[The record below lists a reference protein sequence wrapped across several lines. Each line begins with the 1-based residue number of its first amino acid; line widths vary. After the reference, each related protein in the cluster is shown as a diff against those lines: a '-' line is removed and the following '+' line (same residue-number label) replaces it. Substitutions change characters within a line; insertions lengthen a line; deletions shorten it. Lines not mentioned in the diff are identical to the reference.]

1 MAVEIDEDGFEVEV
15 GNEYEDNFDESAE
28 YNVNIKVFGVGGGG
42 CNALNHMAK
51 LGIKDPNS
59 GDDVSVEYIAVN
71 TDVASLK
78 TLDKGLMRRVQI
90 GRKCAKGRGAGGRPE
105 VAAEAA
111 REDRDVIE
119 QCLDGAALVFISAG
133 MGGGTGT
140 GAAPVIAEIAQEMGI
155 LTVGVVTKP
164 FTFEREQ
171 KMNQA
176 MKGIEEMRKHV
187 DALLIIPNQRL
198 LQLNEKQLTFQQAFA
213 MVDDVLFRSVQ
224 IISDMVNKT
233 AFMNTDFSDLCT
245 IIQNAGDAH
254 IAIGSG
260 SGDKKVEEAVQQVV
274 NSPLL
279 ETSIA
284 NAGRLL
290 VNVTISPDLLLTDV
304 DDAMNKITEVA
315 CPGAQIIS
323 GANYNPELKD
333 TIVISVIAT
342 CFSDLKTAASAGN
355 GDFGGE
361 DQVIKTTTAGS
372 LGDFITSTI
381 GTDDGND
388 GFADL
393 EKIFRNKK

>member
-198 LQLNEKQLTFQQAFA
+198 LQLSEKQLTFQQAFA
-213 MVDDVLFRSVQ
+213 CLLY
-224 IISDMVNKT
+224 T
-233 AFMNTDFSDLCT
+233 
-245 IIQNAGDAH
+245 
-254 IAIGSG
+254 
-260 SGDKKVEEAVQQVV
+260 
-274 NSPLL
+274 SP
-279 ETSIA
+279 
-284 NAGRLL
+284 
-290 VNVTISPDLLLTDV
+290 SPRD
-304 DDAMNKITEVA
+304 
-315 CPGAQIIS
+315 
-323 GANYNPELKD
+323 
-333 TIVISVIAT
+333 
-342 CFSDLKTAASAGN
+342 
-355 GDFGGE
+355 
-361 DQVIKTTTAGS
+361 
-372 LGDFITSTI
+372 
-381 GTDDGND
+381 
-388 GFADL
+388 
-393 EKIFRNKK
+393 